1 MPYEPPSA
9 FGPGRENRVN
19 PTSWTEAGAQYVAP
33 NAQEL
38 AEQAAARAYRT
49 PQQQEEE
56 FYRQQV
62 AGLQAMQQGADAR
75 FAAARAPQEAAA
87 GVLGERAATLGGSA
101 AMMAG
106 QQAAEAAQARAM
118 VAGRTPYG
126 GKGTGPEAAIL
137 GGQLGQAAAAQ
148 MGGLEQEAAARQAA
162 YLRSV
167 ASLGQGL
174 MSEAEARRA
183 TEQELL
189 RDMQTRFLAAQRLAG
204 AQREQQAQENA
215 AGLGRIGT
223 VGGAIIGGLAGIPA
237 GPAGIVKGA
246 EAGAALG
253 GKIG

>member
-1 MPYEPPSA
+1 
-9 FGPGRENRVN
+9 
-19 PTSWTEAGAQYVAP
+19 
-33 NAQEL
+33 
-38 AEQAAARAYRT
+38 
-49 PQQQEEE
+49 
-56 FYRQQV
+56 
-62 AGLQAMQQGADAR
+62 
-75 FAAARAPQEAAA
+75 
-87 GVLGERAATLGGSA
+87 
-101 AMMAG
+101 
-106 QQAAEAAQARAM
+106 
-118 VAGRTPYG
+118 
-126 GKGTGPEAAIL
+126 
-137 GGQLGQAAAAQ
+137 